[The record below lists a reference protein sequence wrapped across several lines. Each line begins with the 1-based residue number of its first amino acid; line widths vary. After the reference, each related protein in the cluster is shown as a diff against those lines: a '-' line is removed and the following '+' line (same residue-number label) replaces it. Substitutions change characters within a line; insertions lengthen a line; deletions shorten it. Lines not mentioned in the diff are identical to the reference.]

1 MILAVFEE
9 IAGHQDETT
18 YTPIY
23 YYLFFTRFGRSGCDA
38 VIFYFIVIIGSVFGY
53 TLRVFDFT
61 NRVTAACCWEQLAA
75 AAAAAALVRLS
86 FFFVFVR
93 YRLDVHVV

>member
-1 MILAVFEE
+1 M
-9 IAGHQDETT
+9 
-18 YTPIY
+18 
-23 YYLFFTRFGRSGCDA
+23 
-38 VIFYFIVIIGSVFGY
+38 
-53 TLRVFDFT
+53 FDFT

-93 YRLDVHVV
+93 YRLDVHVVSVSYTHLTLPTIYSV

>member
-1 MILAVFEE
+1 MRLHIRLYTITCFLPVLA
-9 IAGHQDETT
+9 GQ
-18 YTPIY
+18 
-23 YYLFFTRFGRSGCDA
+23 A
-38 VIFYFIVIIGSVFGY
+38 VMQSFFYFIVIIGSVFGY